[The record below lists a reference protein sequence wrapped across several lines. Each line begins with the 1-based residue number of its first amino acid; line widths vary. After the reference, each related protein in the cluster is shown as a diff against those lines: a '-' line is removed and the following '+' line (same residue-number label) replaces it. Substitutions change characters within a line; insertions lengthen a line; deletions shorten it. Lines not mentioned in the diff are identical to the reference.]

1 LYILGCLS
9 GLELQLENNHGDRHE
24 LC

>member
-1 LYILGCLS
+1 LYILGCLF